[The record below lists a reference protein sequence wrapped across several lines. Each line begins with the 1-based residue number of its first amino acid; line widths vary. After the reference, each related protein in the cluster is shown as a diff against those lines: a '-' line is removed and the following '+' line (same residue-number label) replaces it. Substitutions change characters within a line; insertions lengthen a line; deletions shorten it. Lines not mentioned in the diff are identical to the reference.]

1 VEGVIIKEESCYRTI
16 ALTAR
21 KKFGL
26 VSVIIEWA
34 VVAAIGA
41 DELLGLI

>member
-1 VEGVIIKEESCYRTI
+1 VEGVIIKEGSCCLTI
-16 ALTAR
+16 ASTVR

-26 VSVIIEWA
+26 ASVIIEWA
-34 VVAAIGA
+34 VVAVIAA